1 MFGVLVTGQLYC
13 DDARQLAANALRR
26 YRPSMSQS
34 SFLCTSVL
42 PAIWAELAR
51 PAALRE
57 VHGGGQ
63 LSDESSRFWLLAPS
77 LRAATTDE
85 VQKQITT
92 DEQVDEARRRLHGW
106 DLSRRLDLS

>member
-1 MFGVLVTGQLYC
+1 MLPFGVLVT
-13 DDARQLAANALRR
+13 AACCERSPEIQTFNVTKFV
-26 YRPSMSQS
+26 SMHK
-34 SFLCTSVL
+34 CTPRDFGPNWL
-42 PAIWAELAR
+42 G

-63 LSDESSRFWLLAPS
+63 LSDESSRFWELLAPS
-77 LRAATTDE
+77 LRAAATDE